1 MNDIPLACSLSLDD
15 LGRRRRDIADLV
27 GDALLER
34 VAVPGGLR
42 ARFRRDPGTEAAL
55 ERLVAAERE
64 CCPFLDLAIERGA
77 DELVLVVRGPSE
89 AEALVGA
96 FLGSP

>member
-15 LGRRRRDIADLV
+15 LARRRRDIADLTR
-27 GDALLER
+27 DALLER
-34 VAVPGGLR
+34 AAIPGGLR
-42 ARFRRDPGTEAAL
+42 ARFRRDRQTKAAL

-77 DELVLVVRGPSE
+77 DELVLVLRGPRE
-89 AEALVGA
+89 AEPLIGA
-96 FLGSP
+96 FVGSD